1 MTIYFLFLSAYACL
15 LSCAVQAMKT
25 IRPSRTQGV
34 VSPVPLAEPLP
45 GLPLL
50 IRKAQTASHMAP
62 LKNGAKM

>member
-34 VSPVPLAEPLP
+34 VSPVPRAEPLP

-50 IRKAQTASHMAP
+50 IKGADSLTHGP
-62 LKNGAKM
+62 L